1 MRTFLG
7 VHNEGV
13 GGPFVSVE
21 WEIMGRSWEIT
32 GDRARWHAEVGPV
45 VLKTQNLDI
54 ECGWRSEDI
63 ITSIGSQTG
72 PTCLIWAQSYSWN
85 VT

>member
-1 MRTFLG
+1 M
-7 VHNEGV
+7 HNEGV

-63 ITSIGSQTG
+63 NWEPDRSHLPNMG
-72 PTCLIWAQSYSWN
+72 PIL
-85 VT
+85 